1 MINGRSNDS
10 LGLRGCDMQIGIFK
24 KFSITLVLTLLCLP
38 TSREL
43 YIAHAQGGS
52 SGGSCPTPPR
62 CQIDTGIDCPPPT
75 PVTCDHAVPFAKQQ
89 CPPQNSAPTVCGP
102 GMERATQGPHGADIN
117 GDGYITALD
126 NTLLQQY
133 LRGASFSSAP
143 SGANAVY
150 DVNADGA
157 IDASDSVVITNLLNA
172 NCPTLREGSCPLASC
187 PSGQVLF
194 DPEQPWCQCVADV
207 CHHLKDVQRVTAR
220 TYHPSVAPDQDGN
233 AMWSFR
239 ERASN
244 VAIQDFAELESKSPC
259 LAQAARQCVQGHFRF
274 QGELGDGWGAEIALR
289 SFRTTTYGILERDP
303 SIEAAWQSPEIRARI
318 DELNQTTPPPP
329 GFSSWS
335 REWFL
340 TWILNNGV
348 DFVDQCIRA
357 HIDVMYGGGALR
369 DIGWNSNWGYGATGS
384 AHEFDALMYNDCRPV
399 PPEIQQLWQS
409 NSCSAQSDFIFN
421 TYTSPVSLLW
431 SKEID
436 ITTIFSKTK
445 FPINPQEEGKLFS
458 WRGSGYTPL
467 VVWDDLGNGVI
478 SKAAQLFGNHT
489 WGKSWSNGYEALAS
503 LDKDKNGWLENTEL
517 EKIALWF
524 DFNQDGVSDKGE
536 VKTLASV
543 GVTALG
549 VTVTRKDDTAGL
561 VFADKGFRRTIKTPS
576 GQTSVEGA
584 SVDWFSSSVEG
595 ALGDAN
601 SKSNNDTQ
609 KNASSSAAG
618 ASKSFDLAKLP
629 TYSLISQV
637 SGMWDWYV
645 VDLDGNELQ
654 ENLPGGSLT
663 LFAGTEGGIR
673 GSLFNSQHFGPNSA
687 GIGEVV
693 SVGSFKGS
701 VAKNTKGQI
710 ELLFESKNKQGATV
724 TSSAFLSQDGTFL
737 TGVTKEASSKDGK
750 PYMYAWKAKRAL

>member
-1 MINGRSNDS
+1 MGLGDSGYSFEYDS
-10 LGLRGCDMQIGIFK
+10 L
-24 KFSITLVLTLLCLP
+24 
-38 TSREL
+38 
-43 YIAHAQGGS
+43 
-52 SGGSCPTPPR
+52 
-62 CQIDTGIDCPPPT
+62 
-75 PVTCDHAVPFAKQQ
+75 
-89 CPPQNSAPTVCGP
+89 
-102 GMERATQGPHGADIN
+102 
-117 GDGYITALD
+117 
-126 NTLLQQY
+126 
-133 LRGASFSSAP
+133 
-143 SGANAVY
+143 
-150 DVNADGA
+150 
-157 IDASDSVVITNLLNA
+157 
-172 NCPTLREGSCPLASC
+172 
-187 PSGQVLF
+187 
-194 DPEQPWCQCVADV
+194 
-207 CHHLKDVQRVTAR
+207 
-220 TYHPSVAPDQDGN
+220 
-233 AMWSFR
+233 
-239 ERASN
+239 
-244 VAIQDFAELESKSPC
+244 
-259 LAQAARQCVQGHFRF
+259 
-274 QGELGDGWGAEIALR
+274 
-289 SFRTTTYGILERDP
+289 
-303 SIEAAWQSPEIRARI
+303 
-318 DELNQTTPPPP
+318 
-329 GFSSWS
+329 
-335 REWFL
+335 
-340 TWILNNGV
+340 
-348 DFVDQCIRA
+348 
-357 HIDVMYGGGALR
+357 MYG
-369 DIGWNSNWGYGATGS
+369 
-384 AHEFDALMYNDCRPV
+384 DCSPV
-399 PPEIQQLWQS
+399 PPSVQKLWQERG
-409 NSCSAQSDFIFN
+409 CSASTDIQFN
-421 TYTSPVSLLW
+421 LYTSPVSLLW

-489 WGKSWSNGYEALAS
+489 WSKSWSNGYEALAS

-601 SKSNNDTQ
+601 SKSNNNTQ

-663 LFAGTEGGIR
+663 LFAGAEGGIR